1 MELEKIWKTYNI
13 SFMNDIIEY
22 LSISKNLEKQFIC
35 TKLKEN
41 FRTILL

>member
-1 MELEKIWKTYNI
+1 
-13 SFMNDIIEY
+13 MNDIIEY
-22 LSISKNLEKQFIC
+22 LSVSKNLEKQFIC